1 MGLQLVIPDSIVQA
15 MRLPEKRL
23 TQELLAE
30 LAAALY
36 AQGSLAFGKA
46 RELAGMD
53 HYAFGQL
60 LGQRG
65 IPRQYGPEELADD
78 LRYARGQ

>member
-1 MGLQLVIPDSIVQA
+1 MGLQLVIPDSVVQA

-36 AQGSLAFGKA
+36 AQGHSQSCPVVAI
-46 RELAGMD
+46 D
-53 HYAFGQL
+53 IQ
-60 LGQRG
+60 
-65 IPRQYGPEELADD
+65 
-78 LRYARGQ
+78 